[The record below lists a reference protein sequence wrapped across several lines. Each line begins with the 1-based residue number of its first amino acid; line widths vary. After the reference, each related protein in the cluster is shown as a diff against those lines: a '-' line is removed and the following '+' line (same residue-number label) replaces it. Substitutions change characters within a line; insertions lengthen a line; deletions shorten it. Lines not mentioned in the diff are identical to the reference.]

1 MDFESMTVAELKD
14 IARNN
19 NFKNWS
25 KLKKADL
32 IQFLIDNGVHC
43 KPRTPVCK
51 PRTPSPVC
59 RPRTPSPVCRP
70 RSPVC
75 RPRTPVRRP
84 RTPVRRPRTRS
95 PVCRPRTPSPVCR
108 PRTPSPV
115 RRPRTPSPVCR
126 PRTPVRRPR
135 TPSPGPSFVTNVSPS
150 IFGVAKLKKRQCDKN
165 LRADVVTAA
174 EDYGIAITKVGGKKK
189 TIKELCAEIEE
200 RIRQQVPTSLNTT
213 ITGTSPPRSRTHSP
227 IRNVVGMARPPTP
240 PILDTIREGIVPRAV
255 VYALTNIDRDM
266 AKNELL
272 DTKRKLVSK
281 DNMVRYAAELG
292 IRGKSLTKP
301 VLLDRI
307 IASMLA
313 QNMPAMAQAIESES
327 SAITDEISA
336 HVSRSVQ
343 ISGERRP
350 SKEEIQSVVEQ
361 RISTGESVN
370 PVAVAGEIIAEKQ
383 SVDIDSIRPPPISI
397 PPPPS
402 SSRSSDQS
410 SRSSSND
417 DSSSYD
423 QSWRPSSS
431 RSLSD
436 QSSSRSL
443 SDQSSRPSAL
453 SSRSSDQSSRSSSSR
468 SSALSSQPSALS
480 SRSSSS
486 RSSALSSQPSALSSR
501 SSSSRSSALSSQP
514 SALSSRSS
522 SSRSSDQSS
531 SSRSSA
537 LSSQLSAL
545 SSRSSSS
552 RSSDQSSRSS
562 SVQPSRPSSRTMQ
575 PSASIRSDDDHSSSR
590 SWVTDS
596 SSSSSMSN
604 ETMSDVENSVSVARR
619 ISSKVADDIINE
631 VESKTNSSSI
641 KKTINEVIEEQGIN
655 LDVDPERLE
664 VIVSDERAREAVEDA
679 VNRATNEGLISED
692 EGDEI
697 LQPLKEI
704 IPGPSGLPTRSR
716 IRGPP
721 PPVSKPR
728 TLTPVKRQIRGEEDI
743 EMLLREIQKPEDS
756 ISNMAAI
763 RYRVFDSF
771 GLIN

>member
-51 PRTPSPVC
+51 
-59 RPRTPSPVCRP
+59 PRTPSPVCRP

-436 QSSSRSL
+436 QSS
-443 SDQSSRPSAL
+443 RPSAL
-453 SSRSSDQSSRSSSSR
+453 SSRSSDQ
-468 SSALSSQPSALS
+468 
-480 SRSSSS
+480 
-486 RSSALSSQPSALSSR
+486 SSR

>member
-70 RSPVC
+70 RTPSPVC
-75 RPRTPVRRP
+75 RP
-84 RTPVRRPRTRS
+84 RS
-95 PVCRPRTPSPVCR
+95 PVCRPRTPVCR

-115 RRPRTPSPVCR
+115 RRPRTPIR
-126 PRTPVRRPR
+126 PRTPSPVRRPR

-370 PVAVAGEIIAEKQ
+370 PVVVAGEIIAEKQ

>member
-59 RPRTPSPVCRP
+59 RPR
-70 RSPVC
+70 
-75 RPRTPVRRP
+75 
-84 RTPVRRPRTRS
+84 
-95 PVCRPRTPSPVCR
+95 
-108 PRTPSPV
+108 
-115 RRPRTPSPVCR
+115 SPVCR

-370 PVAVAGEIIAEKQ
+370 PVVVAGEIIAEKQ

-453 SSRSSDQSSRSSSSR
+453 SSRSSDQ
-468 SSALSSQPSALS
+468 
-480 SRSSSS
+480 
-486 RSSALSSQPSALSSR
+486 SSR

>member
-70 RSPVC
+70 R
-75 RPRTPVRRP
+75 
-84 RTPVRRPRTRS
+84 
-95 PVCRPRTPSPVCR
+95 TPSPVCR
-108 PRTPSPV
+108 PR
-115 RRPRTPSPVCR
+115 SPVCR

-370 PVAVAGEIIAEKQ
+370 PVVVAGEIIAEKQ

-453 SSRSSDQSSRSSSSR
+453 SSRSSDQ
-468 SSALSSQPSALS
+468 
-480 SRSSSS
+480 
-486 RSSALSSQPSALSSR
+486 SSR

>member
-70 RSPVC
+70 RTPSPVCRPRSPVC

-84 RTPVRRPRTRS
+84 RTPVCRPRTRS

-370 PVAVAGEIIAEKQ
+370 PVVVAGEIIAEKQ

-486 RSSALSSQPSALSSR
+486 RSS
-501 SSSSRSSALSSQP
+501 
-514 SALSSRSS
+514 
-522 SSRSSDQSS
+522 DQSS

-552 RSSDQSSRSS
+552 QSSDQSSRSS
-562 SVQPSRPSSRTMQ
+562 SIQPSRPSSRTMQ

>member
-84 RTPVRRPRTRS
+84 RTPVR
-95 PVCRPRTPSPVCR
+95 R

-281 DNMVRYAAELG
+281 DEMVRYAAELG

-370 PVAVAGEIIAEKQ
+370 PVVVAGEIIAEKQ

-468 SSALSSQPSALS
+468 SSALSSQP
-480 SRSSSS
+480 
-486 RSSALSSQPSALSSR
+486 
-501 SSSSRSSALSSQP
+501 SALSSQP

>member
-59 RPRTPSPVCRP
+59 RPR
-70 RSPVC
+70 
-75 RPRTPVRRP
+75 
-84 RTPVRRPRTRS
+84 
-95 PVCRPRTPSPVCR
+95 
-108 PRTPSPV
+108 
-115 RRPRTPSPVCR
+115 SPVCR

-370 PVAVAGEIIAEKQ
+370 PVVVAGEIIAEKQ

-486 RSSALSSQPSALSSR
+486 RSS
-501 SSSSRSSALSSQP
+501 
-514 SALSSRSS
+514 
-522 SSRSSDQSS
+522 DQSS

-552 RSSDQSSRSS
+552 QSSDQSSRSS

>member
-1 MDFESMTVAELKD
+1 MTVAELKD

-51 PRTPSPVC
+51 PRTPSPVCRPRTPSPVC

-115 RRPRTPSPVCR
+115 RRPRTPSPVRR
-126 PRTPVRRPR
+126 PRTPIRPRTPSPVRRPR

-501 SSSSRSSALSSQP
+501 SSSSRSS
-514 SALSSRSS
+514 
-522 SSRSSDQSS
+522 DQSS

>member
-1 MDFESMTVAELKD
+1 MTVAELKD

-370 PVAVAGEIIAEKQ
+370 PVVVAGEIIAEKQ

>member
-59 RPRTPSPVCRP
+59 RPR
-70 RSPVC
+70 SPVC

-95 PVCRPRTPSPVCR
+95 PVC
-108 PRTPSPV
+108 
-115 RRPRTPSPVCR
+115 RPRTPSPVCR

-370 PVAVAGEIIAEKQ
+370 PVVVAGEIIAEKQ

-453 SSRSSDQSSRSSSSR
+453 SSRSSDQ
-468 SSALSSQPSALS
+468 
-480 SRSSSS
+480 
-486 RSSALSSQPSALSSR
+486 SSR

>member
-32 IQFLIDNGVHC
+32 IQFLIDKGVHC
-43 KPRTPVCK
+43 KPRTPVC
-51 PRTPSPVC
+51 
-59 RPRTPSPVCRP
+59 RPRTPS
-70 RSPVC
+70 
-75 RPRTPVRRP
+75 
-84 RTPVRRPRTRS
+84 
-95 PVCRPRTPSPVCR
+95 
-108 PRTPSPV
+108 
-115 RRPRTPSPVCR
+115 
-126 PRTPVRRPR
+126 PVRRPR

-370 PVAVAGEIIAEKQ
+370 PVVVAGEIIAEKQ

-443 SDQSSRPSAL
+443 SDQSSRP
-453 SSRSSDQSSRSSSSR
+453 
-468 SSALSSQPSALS
+468 
-480 SRSSSS
+480 
-486 RSSALSSQPSALSSR
+486 
-501 SSSSRSSALSSQP
+501 
-514 SALSSRSS
+514 
-522 SSRSSDQSS
+522 
-531 SSRSSA
+531 
-537 LSSQLSAL
+537 SAL

>member
-51 PRTPSPVC
+51 
-59 RPRTPSPVCRP
+59 PRTPSPVCRP

-370 PVAVAGEIIAEKQ
+370 PVVVAGEIIAEKQ

-486 RSSALSSQPSALSSR
+486 RSSDQ
-501 SSSSRSSALSSQP
+501 SSSSRSSALSSQ
-514 SALSSRSS
+514 L
-522 SSRSSDQSS
+522 
-531 SSRSSA
+531 SA

>member
-108 PRTPSPV
+108 PRTPS
-115 RRPRTPSPVCR
+115 
-126 PRTPVRRPR
+126 PVRRPR

-370 PVAVAGEIIAEKQ
+370 PVVVAGEIIAEKQ

-486 RSSALSSQPSALSSR
+486 RSS
-501 SSSSRSSALSSQP
+501 
-514 SALSSRSS
+514 
-522 SSRSSDQSS
+522 DQSS

-552 RSSDQSSRSS
+552 QSSDQSSRSS

>member
-59 RPRTPSPVCRP
+59 RPR
-70 RSPVC
+70 
-75 RPRTPVRRP
+75 
-84 RTPVRRPRTRS
+84 
-95 PVCRPRTPSPVCR
+95 
-108 PRTPSPV
+108 
-115 RRPRTPSPVCR
+115 SPVCR

-281 DNMVRYAAELG
+281 DEMVRYAAELG

-370 PVAVAGEIIAEKQ
+370 PVVVAGEIIAEKQ

-486 RSSALSSQPSALSSR
+486 RSS
-501 SSSSRSSALSSQP
+501 
-514 SALSSRSS
+514 
-522 SSRSSDQSS
+522 DQSS

-552 RSSDQSSRSS
+552 QSSDQSSRSS

>member
-59 RPRTPSPVCRP
+59 
-70 RSPVC
+70 
-75 RPRTPVRRP
+75 
-84 RTPVRRPRTRS
+84 
-95 PVCRPRTPSPVCR
+95 
-108 PRTPSPV
+108 
-115 RRPRTPSPVCR
+115 RPRTPSPVCR

-370 PVAVAGEIIAEKQ
+370 PVVVAGEIIAEKQ

-436 QSSSRSL
+436 QSS
-443 SDQSSRPSAL
+443 RPSAL
-453 SSRSSDQSSRSSSSR
+453 SSRSSDQ
-468 SSALSSQPSALS
+468 
-480 SRSSSS
+480 
-486 RSSALSSQPSALSSR
+486 SSR

>member
-70 RSPVC
+70 RTPSPVCRPRSPVC

-84 RTPVRRPRTRS
+84 RTPVRRPRTR
-95 PVCRPRTPSPVCR
+95 SPVCR

-165 LRADVVTAA
+165 LRVDVVTAA

-370 PVAVAGEIIAEKQ
+370 PVVVAGEIIAEKQ

-436 QSSSRSL
+436 QSS
-443 SDQSSRPSAL
+443 RPSAL
-453 SSRSSDQSSRSSSSR
+453 SSRSSDQ
-468 SSALSSQPSALS
+468 
-480 SRSSSS
+480 
-486 RSSALSSQPSALSSR
+486 SSR

-552 RSSDQSSRSS
+552 RSSDQPSRSS

>member
-59 RPRTPSPVCRP
+59 RPR
-70 RSPVC
+70 
-75 RPRTPVRRP
+75 
-84 RTPVRRPRTRS
+84 
-95 PVCRPRTPSPVCR
+95 
-108 PRTPSPV
+108 
-115 RRPRTPSPVCR
+115 SPVCR

-165 LRADVVTAA
+165 LRVDVVTAA

-255 VYALTNIDRDM
+255 VYGLTNIDRDM

-307 IASMLA
+307 IASLLA
-313 QNMPAMAQAIESES
+313 QNMPVMAQAIESES

-370 PVAVAGEIIAEKQ
+370 PVVVAGEIIAEKQ

-486 RSSALSSQPSALSSR
+486 RSS
-501 SSSSRSSALSSQP
+501 
-514 SALSSRSS
+514 
-522 SSRSSDQSS
+522 DQSS

-552 RSSDQSSRSS
+552 QSSDQSSRSS

>member
-51 PRTPSPVC
+51 PRTPSPVCRPRTPSPVC

-370 PVAVAGEIIAEKQ
+370 PVVVAGEIIAEKQ

-453 SSRSSDQSSRSSSSR
+453 SSRSSDQ
-468 SSALSSQPSALS
+468 
-480 SRSSSS
+480 
-486 RSSALSSQPSALSSR
+486 SSR

>member
-59 RPRTPSPVCRP
+59 RPR
-70 RSPVC
+70 SPVC

-84 RTPVRRPRTRS
+84 RTPVCRPRTRS

-370 PVAVAGEIIAEKQ
+370 PVVVAGEIIAEKQ

-436 QSSSRSL
+436 QSS
-443 SDQSSRPSAL
+443 RPSAL
-453 SSRSSDQSSRSSSSR
+453 SSRSSDQ
-468 SSALSSQPSALS
+468 
-480 SRSSSS
+480 
-486 RSSALSSQPSALSSR
+486 SSR

>member
-51 PRTPSPVC
+51 
-59 RPRTPSPVCRP
+59 PRTPSPVCRP

-370 PVAVAGEIIAEKQ
+370 PVVVAGEIIAEKQ

-486 RSSALSSQPSALSSR
+486 RSS
-501 SSSSRSSALSSQP
+501 
-514 SALSSRSS
+514 
-522 SSRSSDQSS
+522 DQSS

-552 RSSDQSSRSS
+552 QSSDQSSRSS

>member
-32 IQFLIDNGVHC
+32 IQFLIDKGVHC
-43 KPRTPVCK
+43 KPRT
-51 PRTPSPVC
+51 
-59 RPRTPSPVCRP
+59 
-70 RSPVC
+70 
-75 RPRTPVRRP
+75 
-84 RTPVRRPRTRS
+84 
-95 PVCRPRTPSPVCR
+95 PVCR

-370 PVAVAGEIIAEKQ
+370 PVVVAGEIIAEKQ

-486 RSSALSSQPSALSSR
+486 RSS
-501 SSSSRSSALSSQP
+501 
-514 SALSSRSS
+514 
-522 SSRSSDQSS
+522 DQSS

-552 RSSDQSSRSS
+552 QSSDQSSRSS

>member
-70 RSPVC
+70 R
-75 RPRTPVRRP
+75 
-84 RTPVRRPRTRS
+84 
-95 PVCRPRTPSPVCR
+95 
-108 PRTPSPV
+108 
-115 RRPRTPSPVCR
+115 SPVCR

-370 PVAVAGEIIAEKQ
+370 PVVVAGEIIAEKQ

-486 RSSALSSQPSALSSR
+486 RSSALSSQPSALSS
-501 SSSSRSSALSSQP
+501 QP

-552 RSSDQSSRSS
+552 QSSDQSSRSS